1 MTKGFSMKQLSSFLV
16 LNVNGGD
23 RVSFTYDEIDE
34 NTGDLIDG
42 NKKESFFV
50 VDETIRSHID
60 AIRACIRENKLS

>member
-1 MTKGFSMKQLSSFLV
+1 MTKGLAMRQLSSFLV

-34 NTGDLIDG
+34 TTGDLIDG

-50 VDETIRSHID
+50 VDETLRSHID
-60 AIRACIRENKLS
+60 AIRAYIRENKLS